1 MNKTILSL
9 ILAFGLFVC
18 IGAVSGGSGAYAD
31 DFVKKYAGKYYNAT
45 NTTTYGDKNATN
57 ADAILVTAEA
67 PVSDD
72 ACAKT
77 LNKTNE
83 AISQFAEVA
92 GTAKDQWSLLGSI
105 QRLGGQKYSL
115 SFNCKPENLKLVNVG
130 EVGVNKTQ
138 DEACEKLI
146 EIIQPI
152 LNKTED
158 GASTDGGFKA
168 SLDLS
173 KKALGI
179 SKSLGDKCVVSMVDI
194 TQKTEEEE
202 IVEEE
207 LNEEWELL
215 EEDDDDDVIIQI
227 VDEEGELS
235 TIYPV
240 PSSADVDSDVEV
252 ESVEE
257 EADSDKPEFLSFVQS
272 KLTQSKT
279 NKPSDPKSNPWAD
292 VDYKGKYAGNYT
304 APPTLFAF

>member
-18 IGAVSGGSGAYAD
+18 IGAVSGGSTDYAD
-31 DFVKKYAGKYYNAT
+31 DFVKKYAGKYFNGT
-45 NTTTYGDKNATN
+45 NMTTSGNKNASA
-57 ADAILVTAEA
+57 ADGIVTTFEA
-67 PVSDD
+67 PASDD

-83 AISQFAEVA
+83 AISAFAEAA

-105 QRLGGQKYSL
+105 QRLSGQKYSL

-146 EIIQPI
+146 EIIQPL

-179 SKSLGDKCVVSMVDI
+179 SKQLGDKCIASMVDI
-194 TQKTEEEE
+194 TQKAEEEE
-202 IVEEE
+202 ATEEE

-227 VDEEGELS
+227 VDEEGELE

-240 PSSADVDSDVEV
+240 PSNADVDSDVEV

-257 EADSDKPEFLSFVQS
+257 DKPEFLSFVQS
-272 KLTQSKT
+272 KSTQSKT
-279 NKPSDPKSNPWAD
+279 NKPSDPKPNPWAD

-304 APPTLFAF
+304 APPSLFAF

>member
-9 ILAFGLFVC
+9 ILAFGLFMC

-31 DFVKKYAGKYYNAT
+31 DFVKKYAGKYFNAT
-45 NTTTYGDKNATN
+45 NTTTSDDKTATD
-57 ADAILVTAEA
+57 ADDKEA
-67 PVSDD
+67 TVETPVSDD

-83 AISQFAEVA
+83 AISDFAGA
-92 GTAKDQWSLLGSI
+92 IGTAKDQWSLLGSI
-105 QRLGGQKYSL
+105 QRLSGQKYSL
-115 SFNCKPENLKLVNVG
+115 SFNCKPENLQLVNVG

-146 EIIQPI
+146 EIIQPL

-179 SKSLGDKCVVSMVDI
+179 SKKLGDKCAVSMIDI

-202 IVEEE
+202 EAIEEE
-207 LNEEWELL
+207 SNEEWELL
-215 EEDDDDDVIIQI
+215 EEGDDDVIIQI
-227 VDEEGELS
+227 VDEEGELE
-235 TIYPV
+235 TIYPL
-240 PSSADVDSDVEV
+240 PSGTDVEV

-257 EADSDKPEFLSFVQS
+257 EEDGSDKPEFFSFVQS

-304 APPTLFAF
+304 APPSLLAF